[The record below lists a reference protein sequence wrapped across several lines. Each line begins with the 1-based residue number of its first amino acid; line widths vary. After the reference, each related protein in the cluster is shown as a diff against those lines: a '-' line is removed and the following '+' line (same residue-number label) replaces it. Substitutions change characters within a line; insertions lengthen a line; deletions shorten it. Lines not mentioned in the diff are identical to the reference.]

1 MSGLTFEHSMDNHSE
16 TCGQFKNMGSL
27 LPLVIGIVIAQYGNP
42 Y

>member
-1 MSGLTFEHSMDNHSE
+1 MSGLTLEHSMGNHSE
-16 TCGQFKNMGSL
+16 RCEQFKNLGSL